1 MRGKMKNQII
11 AIIKK
16 DIRGI
21 TSNHRMFITL
31 LIVPIVLTVVV
42 PTMFILIMRFAP
54 AESADFQ
61 KLLAILP
68 LAEQKED
75 SFKSMLPL
83 VLNYILPMFFML
95 IPIMAASVMAA
106 CSFVGE
112 KEKRTLETLL
122 YCPLSLKQIFRAKV
136 LAAFLLSMLVSAISF
151 VVMLIVLE
159 AETCMLMGFFLLPD
173 AKWLL
178 VLLLVAPAVSLIAIT
193 LIVKASAKAQS
204 VEDAQQGAVFLIFPV
219 IMLLVGQFTGVLL
232 INAWVLLILGIVCAL
247 LALLL
252 LRQSM
257 SHFKYETL
265 LK

>member
-1 MRGKMKNQII
+1 MKNQIT

-21 TSNHRMFITL
+21 TSNHRMFVTL
-31 LIVPIVLTVVV
+31 LAVPIVLTVVV
-42 PTMFILIMRFAP
+42 PTMFILIVRFAP
-54 AESADFQ
+54 SESADFQ
-61 KLLAILP
+61 KLLATLP
-68 LAEQKED
+68 MASQEEA
-75 SFKSMLPL
+75 SSESIVRL
-83 VLNYILPMFFML
+83 VLNYMLPIFFML

-112 KEKRTLETLL
+112 KEKKTLETLL

-136 LAAFLLSMLVSAISF
+136 LAAFLLSMFVSAISF

-159 AETCMLMGFFLLPD
+159 AETCLLAGFFILPD
-173 AKWLL
+173 VKWLL
-178 VLLLVAPAVSLIAIT
+178 VLLLVTPAISLIAIT

-204 VEDAQQGAVFLIFPV
+204 VEDAQQGAVFLIFPI

-232 INAWVLLILGIVCAL
+232 INAWILLALGIVCAL
-247 LALLL
+247 LAILLL
-252 LRQSM
+252 KQSM

>member
-1 MRGKMKNQII
+1 MKNQIL
-11 AIIKK
+11 AIVKK

-21 TSNHRMFITL
+21 TSNHRMFATL
-31 LIVPIVLTVVV
+31 LVVPIVLTVLV
-42 PTMFILIMRFAP
+42 PTLFILIMRFAP
-54 AESADFQ
+54 TESPDFQ
-61 KLLAILP
+61 KLLAMLP
-68 LAEQKED
+68 LAEQNED
-75 SFKSMLPL
+75 TFKNMLRLLLNYMLPT
-83 VLNYILPMFFML
+83 FFML

-151 VVMLIVLE
+151 AVMLIVLE
-159 AETCMLMGFFLLPD
+159 TETCLLAGFFLLPD

-178 VLLLVAPAVSLIAIT
+178 ILLLVSPAVSLIAIT
-193 LIVKASAKAQS
+193 LIVKTSAKAQS
-204 VEDAQQGAVFLIFPV
+204 VEDAQQGAVFLLFPV
-219 IMLLVGQFTGVLL
+219 LMLLVGQFTGVLL
-232 INAWVLLILGIVCAL
+232 INAWLLLVIGIVCAL
-247 LALLL
+247 LAVLLL
-252 LRQSM
+252 KQSM